1 MSSFQT
7 ILVAVFLAFFVFA
20 VLIFS
25 GLLKIGES
33 TKSTTGLQGKVVI
46 WGTFSNSDLFKVFD
60 DTRNDNQDLNISYII
75 KNESTYQQDLIEA
88 FASGTGP
95 DLFFITP
102 AMILKNS
109 PYIFKIPFTSYSEK
123 TFRDSFIDGSEVYL
137 DNSGVVGFPFVVDPM
152 VMYYN
157 KDILSNEG
165 IASPPQYWNDLFDLS
180 SRLTKK
186 KDDGT
191 ILQSMIALG
200 RFDNITHAKDI
211 LATLL
216 IQNGNQIVV
225 STSTG
230 HTSVLNDN
238 PSASPVSPAEAVLNL
253 FIEFSNPTNGAYSW
267 NRALPKSID
276 MFTGGKSAFYLGRA
290 SELFKIQSINP
301 NLSFDVTGMLQT
313 KGTNL
318 KRTYAKIYAV
328 ATNKKS
334 TNLTTAIGV
343 AGLLSSPDT
352 AKSLAQVLSL
362 PPASRALLTTKP
374 IDPYL
379 FTFFNSAIISHSW
392 LDPDTTAS
400 DSIFAELIQNI
411 LSNKLSLG
419 DAVDKAQGQMQS
431 IIKN

>member
-20 VLIFS
+20 ILIFS

-33 TKSTTGLQGKVVI
+33 TKSTSGLQGKVVI

-60 DTRNDNQDLNISYII
+60 DTRNDNLDLNISYII
-75 KNESTYQQDLIEA
+75 KKESTYQQDLIEA

-95 DLFFITP
+95 DLFFISP
-102 AMILKNS
+102 DMILKNDS
-109 PYIFKIPFTSYSEK
+109 YVFKIPFTSYSEK
-123 TFRDSFIDGSEVYL
+123 TFRDSFIDGADVYL
-137 DNSGVVGFPFVVDPM
+137 GDDAVIGFPFVVDPM
-152 VMYYN
+152 MMYYN

-211 LATLL
+211 LASLF
-216 IQNGNQIVV
+216 IQNGNSIVMK
-225 STSTG
+225 TDKG
-230 HTSVLNDN
+230 HTAVLNDTKPGSVTSPVESVLNF
-238 PSASPVSPAEAVLNL
+238 
-253 FIEFSNPTNGAYSW
+253 FIEFSNPTKDVYSW
-267 NRALPKSID
+267 NRALPNSID

-290 SELFKIQSINP
+290 SELFKIQSVNP
-301 NLSFDVTGMLQT
+301 NLSFDVAGMLQT

-343 AGLLSSPDT
+343 AGLLSSGDT

-374 IDPYL
+374 TDPYL

-392 LDPDTTAS
+392 LDPDPIVS
-400 DSIFAELIQNI
+400 NSIFAELIQNI
-411 LSNKLSLG
+411 LSNKLSLA
-419 DAVDKAQGQMQS
+419 DAINKAQGQMQS